1 MSVSNRSATTLATSA
16 THLLAPPPGWQP
28 ICYAVLADGT
38 LAVLAADV
46 DLAGE
51 HLRITAAFQASV
63 SADPPSRLIELC
75 ITGTARIWMA
85 ASAGW
90 TEGPAFP
97 LETPFPKFDRFSDG
111 RWLVA
116 ASRSGGEADARVL
129 APDGVVLDRLTLG
142 DGIEHVA
149 IDAED
154 RVWVGWFDEG
164 MFGNDGWRVPGQE
177 WPPSSN
183 GVACFAADGTL
194 LPLPVWPAE
203 AGTIADCYAL
213 NVMGPGVWACPY
225 TEFPLVRFIPGETAR
240 WWRTHNVAPKAIA
253 VDGNH
258 ALLAGGYN
266 KEASRLVLVEL
277 VGNGLGEKAP
287 LLATWTLPLR
297 RLPPSDNEWA
307 PVWHR
312 PSLLTGR
319 GDTLHLVDDGC
330 WYRWRVRDLV
340 SS

>member
-1 MSVSNRSATTLATSA
+1 MSAM
-16 THLLAPPPGWQP
+16 HLLAPPQGWQP

-38 LAVLAADV
+38 LAMLAADV

-51 HLRITAAFQASV
+51 HLRIREALQASI
-63 SADPPSRLIELC
+63 SPNPPSRLFELC
-75 ITGTARIWMA
+75 ATGNAQIWLA
-85 ASAGW
+85 TSAGW
-90 TEGPAFP
+90 TDGPAFQ

-111 RWLVA
+111 RWLVV

-129 APDGVVLDRLTLG
+129 VPDGVVLDRLTLG

-164 MFGNDGWRVPGQE
+164 MFGNDDWRVPGHQ

-183 GVACFAADGTL
+183 GVACFTADGAL
-194 LPLPVWPAE
+194 LPLPVWPVE

-213 NVMGPGVWACPY
+213 NVVGPGAWACPY
-225 TEFPLVRFIPGETAR
+225 TEFPLVRFVPGKPAR
-240 WWRTHNVAPKAIA
+240 WWRTHIRGAKAIA
-253 VDGNH
+253 LDGNH
-258 ALLAGGYN
+258 ALLAGGYQ
-266 KEASRLVLVEL
+266 KEANRLALVDLVE
-277 VGNGLGEKAP
+277 NGLGEQAP
-287 LLATWTLPLR
+287 VIAAWTLPLR
-297 RLPPSDNEWA
+297 PPPPSDNEWA

-319 GDTLHLVDDGC
+319 GDTLHLIDDSV
-330 WYRWRVRDLV
+330 WYRWRVSDLV
-340 SS
+340 SSQYQP

>member
-1 MSVSNRSATTLATSA
+1 MLA

-38 LAVLAADV
+38 LAMLAADI

-51 HLRITAAFQASV
+51 HLRITAAVQASV
-63 SADPPSRLIELC
+63 SPDPPSRLFELGT
-75 ITGTARIWMA
+75 TGTARIWMTS
-85 ASAGW
+85 SAGW
-90 TEGPAFP
+90 TEGPTFP
-97 LETPFPKFDRFSDG
+97 LETPFPQFDRFSDG
-111 RWLVA
+111 RWLIV
-116 ASRSGGEADARVL
+116 ASRSNGEANARVL
-129 APDGVVLDRLTLG
+129 APNGAVLDRLTLG
-142 DGIEHVA
+142 DGIQHVA

-164 MFGNDGWRVPGQE
+164 IFGNDGWRVPGQE
-177 WPPSSN
+177 WPPSCN

-194 LPLPVWPAE
+194 LHLPVWPAE
-203 AGTIADCYAL
+203 TGTIADCYAL
-213 NVMGPGVWACPY
+213 NVVGPGAWACPY
-225 TEFPLVRFIPGETAR
+225 SEFPLVRFVPGKPAC
-240 WWRTHNVAPKAIA
+240 WWRIHNRGLKAIA

-266 KEASRLVLVEL
+266 KEASRLALVEL
-277 VGNGLGEKAP
+277 VGNGLGEQAP
-287 LLATWTLPLR
+287 VLATWTLPLR

-312 PSLLTGR
+312 PILLTGR
-319 GDTLHLVDDGC
+319 GDTLHLVDDGF
-330 WYRWRVRDLV
+330 WYRWRVRDFC